1 MSDDPDASQGTAVG
15 SFGVVSGQPTAAAA
29 GRAAPEANGANGN
42 GAAAAAP
49 SPEAASAPNLRKRK
63 SGEAMPPPPATA
75 GRKVRPTN
83 SVVLGG
89 VHDRSTSMLVSPLQ
103 VHQQD
108 KL

>member
-15 SFGVVSGQPTAAAA
+15 SFGVVSGQPAAAAA
-29 GRAAPEANGANGN
+29 GRAAPDANGN
-42 GAAAAAP
+42 GVAAAAP

-75 GRKVRPTN
+75 GRKVRPMN
-83 SVVLGG
+83 SVVSIG
-89 VHDRSTSMLVSPLQ
+89 VTDKSRPALVGPPQ
-103 VHQQD
+103 VHQQE